1 MEILSNGKSEEEI
14 REANRQN
21 QEHNMNL
28 QAGQAGSEPMDQ
40 AYIDEMLGY
49 DADQGTIDLLSNL
62 LDRDFMLG
70 NASEA
75 EQHEY
80 RWLARVKRLD
90 IESLHPHEDSVF
102 QGQLRR
108 VAFDDRADKLP
119 SLSEQ
124 DLTQIETFLM
134 VAIRRAGRGKEGWQQ
149 EMFNKTIT
157 ASERRDVS
165 DDDDSG
171 FVFNR

>member
-1 MEILSNGKSEEEI
+1 MGILDRGPSEEEI
-14 REANRQN
+14 REEQREDQLH
-21 QEHNMNL
+21 QMNL
-28 QAGQAGSEPMDQ
+28 QSAQTNGQPMDKT
-40 AYIDEMLGY
+40 YIDEMLGY

-80 RWLARVKRLD
+80 RWLARVKRID

-102 QGQLRR
+102 QGTTRA
-108 VAFDDRADKLP
+108 VAFDDRNDALP

-134 VAIRRAGRGKEGWQQ
+134 VAIRRAGRGKDGWQQ

-157 ASERRDVS
+157 ASERRDVGE
-165 DDDDSG
+165 DENGG
-171 FVFNR
+171 FL